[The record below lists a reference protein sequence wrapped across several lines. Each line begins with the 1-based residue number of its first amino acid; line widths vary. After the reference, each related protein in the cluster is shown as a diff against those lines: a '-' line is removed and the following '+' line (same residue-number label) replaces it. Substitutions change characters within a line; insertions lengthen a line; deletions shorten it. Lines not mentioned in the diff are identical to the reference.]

1 MESVARNKT
10 NEINERNDTGVLSVH
25 TRVETPSWVD
35 EGVVSVAGNS
45 SSMMGWKD
53 FKGRD
58 NASSVIKGVEG
69 GRRVKRRTST
79 RKRRVK
85 KVMQMIG
92 RPRFK
97 NLEP

>member
-25 TRVETPSWVD
+25 TRDETPSWVD

-53 FKGRD
+53 LKGGDNNSSVGCRGREKGQEENIKKQKKSEEGRD
-58 NASSVIKGVEG
+58 KLSC
-69 GRRVKRRTST
+69 
-79 RKRRVK
+79 
-85 KVMQMIG
+85 
-92 RPRFK
+92 
-97 NLEP
+97 L